1 MRSFL
6 TSVSGLVV
14 GIALTVIAF
23 LANWIPWPEPRRPLP
38 WDETGYVAYARV
50 AQPGFDIPPR
60 IDIEHGVALDPEGA
74 MDVGTSNES
83 ADDMRF
89 GCESIETNSDVRA
102 FLLWRGDGY
111 RGDAVVLRFGPNRED
126 VSVRVGSN
134 GHMGYQKTW
143 DHPRSSI
150 RLSDWPVDR
159 PGTIVAFEIAGEL
172 EDKVH
177 EFDGKFRIPLG
188 VGDESLS
195 APTSHESSDV
205 DSGAAEEVFE
215 RRIRVRDAE
224 SSNVRV
230 LIDEQPD
237 TTPVP
242 YVTPTAENEYTARVE
257 RIPASPGVLALRYT
271 ESDMKFVGIS
281 ATFSL
286 GPADGD
292 VRVRIDDFG
301 CGGTES
307 WTNLEGTMWVSSKS
321 LDREGVVVELE
332 LFGTHSGERRRFH
345 ARFLTPP

>member
-14 GIALTVIAF
+14 GIALTVIVF

-38 WDETGYVAYARV
+38 WDETGYVGHASV
-50 AQPGFDIPPR
+50 DQPAFEFPPR
-60 IDIEHGVALDPEGA
+60 IDLEHGVALDPEGA

-89 GCESIETNSDVRA
+89 GCERIETNSDVRA
-102 FLLWRGDGY
+102 FLLWRNDGY
-111 RGDAVVLRFGPNRED
+111 GGYAAVLRFGPNRED
-126 VSVRVGSN
+126 VSVHVYSSS
-134 GHMGYQKTW
+134 HMGYRKTW

-150 RLSDWPVDR
+150 RLSAWPVDR
-159 PGTIVAFEIAGEL
+159 PGTIVAFTIEGTERGAPR
-172 EDKVH
+172 
-177 EFDGKFRIPLG
+177 EFGGKFRIPLG
-188 VGDESLS
+188 VGGASPS
-195 APTSHESSDV
+195 APTTQENSDV
-205 DSGAAEEVFE
+205 DSGAAEKVLEP
-215 RRIRVRDAE
+215 RSRVRDVE

-230 LIDEQPD
+230 LIDEHQG

-242 YVTPTAENEYTARVE
+242 FVTPTAENEYTARIE
-257 RIPASPGVLALRYT
+257 RISASPGVLALRYT

-286 GPADGD
+286 GPEDGD